1 MEHLKLKN
9 FGPITELDI
18 NLKKI
23 NVFIGEQG
31 VGKSTI
37 AKLLTCL
44 RDVFLRNCIL
54 EDNTES
60 ISDFFSLYCMQDYF
74 NENTFIEYSDKL
86 PIGIDIDII
95 YKNGMFKIANDNPR
109 KEALIKFSRQML
121 SEGLQEALAKHG
133 IDIIKCT
140 KEELGSYCTKYSRSI
155 RTNMH
160 TSLYCPAER
169 GLIGTLS
176 KSLASILVNEIP
188 LPAILI
194 EYMSFF
200 EKARNYFHNYS
211 VDFLNLQYTF
221 KDGDDLVTLGG
232 KSVPLK
238 DASSGIQAIL
248 PLMMVM
254 DYCLKEKYFDDFTIE
269 EPELNLFPNN
279 QLGLLRFLLSRTNDE
294 GLEIRS
300 WALTTHSPYTL
311 SILNI
316 SLLAGMIV
324 KKFPDAKADVE
335 KLLPSE
341 YTIDPDEICVYALK
355 KDGENKT
362 HCESI
367 ISTNG
372 LISANYLD
380 SVSESISDEFR
391 NLNRVY
397 ISQLRANS
405 ENA

>member
-44 RDVFLRNCIL
+44 RDLYLRNCIL
-54 EDNTES
+54 ENNS
-60 ISDFFSLYCMQDYF
+60 KIIPHYFQFYGLPDYF
-74 NENTFIEYSDKL
+74 CEDTFIEYSDDL
-86 PIGIDIDII
+86 DIKIS
-95 YKNGMFKIANDNPR
+95 YENGEFRITNDNFD
-109 KEALIKFSRQML
+109 KERLIQIIKELIVRGTN
-121 SEGLQEALAKHG
+121 EVLAKHG
-133 IDIIKCT
+133 IDIEKCT
-140 KEELGSYCTKYSRSI
+140 EEEFTSHCKKLSRTIMS
-155 RTNMH
+155 NMH

-169 GLIGTLS
+169 GMVGTLS
-176 KSLASILVNEIP
+176 KSLASILLNEIP
-188 LPAILI
+188 LPANLI

-200 EKARNYFHNYS
+200 EKSRNYFHDYS
-211 VDFLNLQYTF
+211 VDFLNLHYTF

-238 DASSGIQAIL
+238 DASSGIQAII

-254 DYCLKEKYFDDFTIE
+254 DYCLKEKYFNDFTIE

-279 QLGLLRFLLSRTNDE
+279 QLGLLRFILSRTSDE
-294 GLEIRS
+294 DLKIKS

-316 SLLAGMIV
+316 SLLAGMII
-324 KKFPDAKADVE
+324 KKYPEAKAEVE

-341 YTIDPDEICVYALK
+341 YAIDPDEICVYALK

-397 ISQLRANS
+397 INQLRANS

>member
-44 RDVFLRNCIL
+44 RDIYLKNCIL
-54 EDNTES
+54 EGDSKS
-60 ISDFFSLYCMQDYF
+60 ISDNFKLYGLHSYF
-74 NENTFIEYSDKL
+74 NENTFIEYSDVIHTNITYV
-86 PIGIDIDII
+86 IGE
-95 YKNGMFKIANDNPR
+95 FKMANDELGKDLLKTSYRN
-109 KEALIKFSRQML
+109 LIVKGTQDI
-121 SEGLQEALAKHG
+121 LAKHG
-133 IDIIKCT
+133 VDIAQCT
-140 KEELGSYCTKYSRSI
+140 AEEFESHSRKLARTIRSY
-155 RTNMH
+155 MH

-169 GLIGTLS
+169 GMVGTLS
-176 KSLASILVNEIP
+176 KSLASILLNEIP
-188 LPAILI
+188 LPANLT

-200 EKARNYFHNYS
+200 EKARNYFHDYS

-221 KDGDDLVTLGG
+221 KDGDDLVTLAG

-254 DYCLKEKYFDDFTIE
+254 DYCLKEKYFEDFTIE

-279 QLGLLRFLLSRTNDE
+279 QLGLLRFILSRTSDE
-294 GLEIRS
+294 DLKIKS

-316 SLLAGMIV
+316 SLLAGMII
-324 KKFPDAKADVE
+324 KKYPEAKAEVE

-397 ISQLRANS
+397 INQLRANS

>member
-44 RDVFLRNCIL
+44 RDVFLRNSIL
-54 EDNTES
+54 TGNS
-60 ISDFFSLYCMQDYF
+60 GIIPRYFQFYGLPDYLCKG
-74 NENTFIEYSDKL
+74 TIIEYSDTQHTN
-86 PIGIDIDII
+86 IS
-95 YKNGMFKIANDNPR
+95 YKNGAFRIANDNID
-109 KEALIKFSRQML
+109 KERLIQISKELVLKGTSDV
-121 SEGLQEALAKHG
+121 LAKHG
-133 IDIIKCT
+133 IDIEKCT
-140 KEELGSYCTKYSRSI
+140 DEEFISHCKKLSHTVMS
-155 RTNMH
+155 NMH

-176 KSLASILVNEIP
+176 KSLASILLNEIP
-188 LPAILI
+188 LPANLI

-200 EKARNYFHNYS
+200 EKARNYFHDYS
-211 VDFLNLQYTF
+211 IDFLNLQYTF
-221 KDGDDLVTLGG
+221 KDGDDFVTLGG

-279 QLGLLRFLLSRTNDE
+279 QLGLLRFILSRTNNKDLQI
-294 GLEIRS
+294 GS

-316 SLLAGMIV
+316 SLLAGMII
-324 KKFPDAKADVE
+324 KKFPDAKAEVE

-397 ISQLRANS
+397 INQLRANS